1 MKNIAAIA
9 VAILCL
15 MTGAALAQEDP
26 HKYDSQCIRLENLE
40 ETACTYGD
48 GTGLLIGSDSATH
61 YTAKE
66 WARGLPEFIQ
76 KDKDAPDASRAK
88 WQGPVLPA
96 ASLPLPAPPPA
107 QPKTAITDKKEC
119 KAAGLTWTHGACSE
133 KAGK

>member
-1 MKNIAAIA
+1 MKNLIAIAALL
-9 VAILCL
+9 VS
-15 MTGAALAQEDP
+15 TAAFAQDI

-48 GTGLLIGSDSATH
+48 GTGLLIGSDSAAH
-61 YTAKE
+61 YAAKE
-66 WARGLPEFIQ
+66 WARVLPEFIQ

-107 QPKTAITDKKEC
+107 QPKAAITDKREC
-119 KAAGLTWTHGACSE
+119 KAAGLTWTRGSCSA
-133 KAGK
+133 KAAQ

>member
-1 MKNIAAIA
+1 MKNLIA
-9 VAILCL
+9 VLLL
-15 MTGAALAQEDP
+15 MTGAALAQEDM
-26 HKYDSQCIRLENLE
+26 HKYDSQCIRLENVE

-48 GTGLLIGSDSATH
+48 GTGLLIGSDSTTH

-66 WARGLPEFIQ
+66 WARVLPESIE
-76 KDKDAPDASRAK
+76 KDKDNAGARM

-107 QPKTAITDKKEC
+107 QPKAALTDKKEC
-119 KAAGLTWTHGACSE
+119 KAAGLTWAHGACSA